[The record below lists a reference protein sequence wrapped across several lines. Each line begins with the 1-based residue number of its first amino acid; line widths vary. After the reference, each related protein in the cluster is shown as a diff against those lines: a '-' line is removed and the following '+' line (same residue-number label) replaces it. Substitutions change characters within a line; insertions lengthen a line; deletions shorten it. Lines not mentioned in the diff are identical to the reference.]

1 MEKVCR
7 LYGNGQVEDAIKM
20 LRKHRCTLMD
30 SLHESQWRVDCLDFL
45 VWRMEKEKQSLKNK
59 EKKERYYK
67 MENIA
72 KLELTKE
79 WDKTFPK
86 SEKVNH
92 CKVTFPNRYGI
103 TLAADL
109 YEPKGAEKKLAAI
122 AVCGPFGAVKEQ
134 AAGLYAQT
142 MAERGFLTIAFD
154 PSFTGESG
162 GIPRYMASPDIN
174 AEDFQAAVDFLSVQ
188 ENVDPERIGIIGICG
203 WGGLALNVAALD
215 TRIKATVASTMY
227 DMSRVNANGYFDA
240 DDSADARYAKKKSM
254 NAQRLVDYKNGS
266 YALGGGVVDPL
277 PEDAPFFVA
286 DYHDYYKTDR
296 GYHKRSLNSNGGWNV
311 IGCMSFMNQPILKY
325 SNEIRSA
332 VLIMHGEKAHS
343 CYFSRDAYAA
353 MVKDN
358 LYSDNKELLIIPDAV
373 HTDLYDGGEKDA
385 IPFNKLEQ
393 FFSENMK

>member
-1 MEKVCR
+1 
-7 LYGNGQVEDAIKM
+7 
-20 LRKHRCTLMD
+20 
-30 SLHESQWRVDCLDFL
+30 
-45 VWRMEKEKQSLKNK
+45 
-59 EKKERYYK
+59 
-67 MENIA
+67 MENTV
-72 KLELTKE
+72 KLELVKE

-86 SEKVNH
+86 SKKVNH
-92 CKVTFPNRYGI
+92 RKVTFPNRYGI

-109 YEPKGAEKKLAAI
+109 YEPKDAEGKLAAI

-162 GIPRYMASPDIN
+162 GVPRYMASPDIN
-174 AEDFQAAVDFLSVQ
+174 TEDFQAAVDFLSVQ
-188 ENVDPERIGIIGICG
+188 ENVDPQRIGIIGICG
-203 WGGLALNVAALD
+203 WGGLALNAAALD
-215 TRIKATVASTMY
+215 TRIKATVTSTMY

-240 DDSADARYAKKKSM
+240 ENSADARYAKKEAM
-254 NAQRLVDYKNGS
+254 NAQRIIDYKNGS

-296 GYHKRSLNSNGGWNV
+296 GYHKRSLNSNGGWNA
-311 IGCMSFMNQPILKY
+311 IGCMSFMNQPILQY

-343 CYFSRDAYAA
+343 CYFSRDAYDA

-358 LYSDNKELLIIPDAV
+358 PYTDNKELLIIPDAV
-373 HTDLYDGGEKDA
+373 HTDLYDGGGKDA
-385 IPFNKLEQ
+385 IPFDKLER
-393 FFSENMK
+393 FFAENLK

>member
-1 MEKVCR
+1 
-7 LYGNGQVEDAIKM
+7 
-20 LRKHRCTLMD
+20 MD
-30 SLHESQWRVDCLDFL
+30 MTDTQ
-45 VWRMEKEKQSLKNK
+45 
-59 EKKERYYK
+59 
-67 MENIA
+67 
-72 KLELTKE
+72 KLNLTEE
-79 WDKTFPK
+79 WDKIFPK

-92 CKVTFPNRYGI
+92 RKVTFHNRYGI

-109 YEPKGAEKKLAAI
+109 YEPKESEGKLPAI

-162 GIPRYMASPDIN
+162 GKPRYMASPDIN
-174 AEDFQAAVDFLSVQ
+174 TEDFQAAVDFLSVQ
-188 ENVDPERIGIIGICG
+188 DNVDPEKIGIIGICG
-203 WGGLALNVAALD
+203 WGGMALNTAALD
-215 TRIKATVASTMY
+215 TRIKATVTSTMY

-240 DDSADARYAKKKSM
+240 EDSADARYAKKEAL
-254 NAQRLVDYKNGS
+254 NAQRIVDYKNGS

-311 IGCMSFMNQPILKY
+311 IGCMSFLNQPILKY

-332 VLIMHGEKAHS
+332 VLMMHGEKAHS

-353 MVKDN
+353 MAKEN
-358 LYSDNKELLIIPDAV
+358 PYADNKELLIIPDAV
-373 HTDLYDGGEKDA
+373 HTDLYDGGGKDA
-385 IPFNKLEQ
+385 IPFDKMEQ
-393 FFSENMK
+393 FFRTYLNCK